1 MLAESL
7 ISTELIPLQTSDYG
21 ATALEMMGEF
31 YVRHLPIVNN
41 KQLLGLIS
49 EDDILDYDVNEAI
62 GSYSL
67 SLMRPYVYEGEHL
80 YEVMRILA
88 EKRLTVVPVIDREH
102 NYLGVVTMDDL
113 LQYFSS
119 THAFREP
126 GSIIVLEVSNRDY
139 SLAEIARIAES
150 ENARLLSAFISSKP
164 DSPLIDVTIKLNKQ
178 YVQSVIATFLRYDY
192 TIKASF
198 NEVDYLDSLKE
209 RFDSLMSYLN
219 V

>member
-7 ISTELIPLQTSDYG
+7 ISTDLIPLRTSDYG

-67 SLMRPYVYEGEHL
+67 SLMRPYVYASEHL

-88 EKRLTVVPVIDREH
+88 EKRLTVVPVVDQDH

-119 THAFREP
+119 TYSFREP

-139 SLAEIARIAES
+139 SLSEIARIAES
-150 ENARLLSAFISSKP
+150 ENARILSAFITSKP

-178 YVQSVIATFLRYDY
+178 HVQSIMATFLRFDY

-198 NEVDYLDSLKE
+198 NEVDYLDSLQE

>member
-67 SLMRPYVYEGEHL
+67 SLLRPYVYEGEHL

-88 EKRLTVVPVIDREH
+88 EKRLTVVPVVDRDH

-198 NEVDYLDSLKE
+198 NEVDYLDSLQE

>member
-31 YVRHLPIVNN
+31 CVRHLPIVNN

-49 EDDILDYDVNEAI
+49 EDDIMDYDVNEAI

-67 SLMRPYVYEGEHL
+67 SLQRPYVYEGEHL

-88 EKRLTVVPVIDREH
+88 EKRLTVVPVVDRDH

-192 TIKASF
+192 TVKASF
-198 NEVDYLDSLKE
+198 NEVDYLDSLQE

>member
-7 ISTELIPLQTSDYG
+7 ISNELIPLQTSDNG
-21 ATALEMMGEF
+21 STALEMMSDF

-49 EDDILDYDVNEAI
+49 EEDILDYDVNEAI

-67 SLMRPYVYEGEHL
+67 SLIRPYVYRNEHL
-80 YEVMRILA
+80 YEVMRLLA
-88 EKRLTVVPVIDREH
+88 DLRLTVVPVVDRDN

-119 THAFREP
+119 TYAFREP
-126 GSIIVLEVSNRDY
+126 GSIIILEVNNRDY

-150 ENARLLSAFISSKP
+150 ENARILSAFITSKP
-164 DSPLIDVTIKLNKQ
+164 DSPIIDVTLKLNRQ
-178 YVQSVIATFLRYDY
+178 YIQNMIATFLRFDY

-198 NEVDYLDSLKE
+198 NEVDYLDSLQE
-209 RFDSLMSYLN
+209 RYDSLITYLN